1 MVRGAAG
8 GKVAGKGVFGLRG
21 TDEDSGGEPVELV
34 RLFAAFF
41 RLGATS
47 FGGSTASWVYRD
59 FVERRGWLD
68 NRGFLSA
75 AALSQLM
82 PGSSGVNLAVE
93 VGQSLRRGPG
103 ACAALFGLLAGPFAI
118 AVTLAALYAK
128 IPQTRLLD
136 ALLDGI
142 AAGAIG
148 LTFATGLRIARAAT
162 RRMRGLAI
170 MLATFLAVGVF
181 RWPMLPVLLGL
192 APLSI
197 ALARWERAS
206 PPRSRDA

>member
-1 MVRGAAG
+1 PAGLGGFLLAAPGA
-8 GKVAGKGVFGLRG
+8 
-21 TDEDSGGEPVELV
+21 DEDSGGRSVGLV
-34 RLFAAFF
+34 RLFGAFF

-68 NRGFLSA
+68 DRGFLSA

-103 ACAALFGLLAGPFAI
+103 ACAALLGLLSGPFAI
-118 AVTLAALYAK
+118 AVALAALYARV
-128 IPQTRLLD
+128 PQTPVLD
-136 ALLDGI
+136 ALLEGV

-148 LTFATGLRIARAAT
+148 LTFATGLRIARAAS
-162 RRMRGLAI
+162 RRMRGLAF
-170 MLATFLAVGVF
+170 MLATFLAVGVL

-197 ALARWERAS
+197 LFARWERAA
-206 PPRSRDA
+206 PRRGGDA